1 MKKEFVSYEQAL
13 ALKELGFDEKCYG
26 HYNSTQEL
34 NTIEDYLKVGADIF
48 MLSKKFNSEFYMK
61 EMCSAPLKQQVF
73 RWFREKYDLLCYIR
87 KVGSNYWYNIDI
99 EDGNEFEGRFDTYE
113 EAEDACINRLIK
125 ISKQK

>member
-1 MKKEFVSYEQAL
+1 MKKEFVSYDQAV
-13 ALKELGFDEKCYG
+13 ALKKLGFDEQCFSFYDSDGELYESEGYYKKG
-26 HYNSTQEL
+26 YNVSDEEV
-34 NTIEDYLKVGADIF
+34 I
-48 MLSKKFNSEFYMK
+48 
-61 EMCSAPLKQQVF
+61 APLKQQVF
-73 RWFREKYDLLCYIR
+73 RWFREKYDLLSYIR